1 MPGSFQVSS
10 ADNHKDSVFRRICC
24 SDYVHSDFQI
34 AFVPSGDYICARV
47 ICAFARFC
55 QKYIKAVQTLLCLQI
70 EEGSIYGHSPVVMVI
85 LSQGALR
92 IGASDSLGECP
103 YLMID

>member
-1 MPGSFQVSS
+1 MIDGGCFLFDRVSGE
-10 ADNHKDSVFRRICC
+10 C
-24 SDYVHSDFQI
+24 
-34 AFVPSGDYICARV
+34 P
-47 ICAFARFC
+47 
-55 QKYIKAVQTLLCLQI
+55 LLCLHI